1 MKKIFVFLIVSIC
14 LFLYAPSVF
23 AEANTLQRL
32 IDDSNSGDTLELKAK
47 VYEGNVVIDKPMTII
62 GQEGTVIQGDQT
74 ANVIEIE
81 SDDVTLEHM
90 EIKGSGMSRDSKEEH
105 SAVRVMGNN
114 TVLNNLT
121 IKESFHGVLLNRIDN
136 TTMSNLT
143 IIGSEL
149 TNLSEQGNG
158 IHVLRS
164 NDNIIQDSYIE
175 GFRDGVYIE
184 HSDNNQINDNTM
196 TKTRY
201 GMHYMYSDYNS
212 FENNHFV
219 HNVGGAAIMHSD
231 YITLENN
238 EFSFN
243 QGSRSFG
250 LLIQTSREIHV
261 LNNEFHLNQR
271 GLLVEHATGNHIEGN
286 DFFQNKIG
294 VELWASAISNVF
306 SKNVF
311 SQNTNQVLTVG
322 GNSNNEWSDM
332 YGNGNYWDE
341 PMIDLNNDGIGDIP
355 FEYTS
360 SLGDLI
366 EDSDELAYLFLESP
380 AVKVYEKINDIL
392 GNQDVMA
399 IDDYP
404 LLVERENNYF
414 MVTFGFVVFLGLVIY
429 FVVKKRRRKHE
440 VQKLN

>member
-1 MKKIFVFLIVSIC
+1 MKKIFVFLIISIC

-23 AEANTLQRL
+23 AESNTLQRL
-32 IDDSNSGDTLELKAK
+32 IDDSKSGDTLELKAK

-90 EIKGSGMSRDSKEEH
+90 EVKGSGMSRDSKEEH

-184 HSDNNQINDNTM
+184 YSDNNQINDNTM

-341 PMIDLNNDGIGDIP
+341 PMIDLDNDGISDIP